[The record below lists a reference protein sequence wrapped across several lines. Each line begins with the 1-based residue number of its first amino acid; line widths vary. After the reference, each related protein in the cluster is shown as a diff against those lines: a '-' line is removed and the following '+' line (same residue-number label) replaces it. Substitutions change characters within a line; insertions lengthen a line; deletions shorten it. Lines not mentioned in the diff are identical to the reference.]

1 MTSTLQEEISKPG
14 KNGISMG
21 NTVIKYCYEQ
31 GILSKILERYI
42 EAICLIII
50 GKRIKRDFG

>member
-1 MTSTLQEEISKPG
+1 
-14 KNGISMG
+14 MG
-21 NTVIKYCYEQ
+21 STVIKYCYEQ

-42 EAICLIII
+42 EAICWIII